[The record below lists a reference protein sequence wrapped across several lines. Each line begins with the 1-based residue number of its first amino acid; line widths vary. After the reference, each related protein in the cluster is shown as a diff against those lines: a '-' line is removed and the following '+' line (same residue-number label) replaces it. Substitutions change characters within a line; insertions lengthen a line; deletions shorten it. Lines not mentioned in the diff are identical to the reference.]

1 MVNITKFDSNLSGSF
16 NCNALAI
23 KNCGTNEANVEFTS
37 SGTIL
42 SIARGDII
50 YVFNSNNL
58 VSDTYKVTF
67 SGISTTNELEVIE
80 TIYSGSSPVVD
91 AVDSLTRIEERNV
104 YVNIVPDVGLNKY
117 DISKYQAGIVG
128 YSYNYGGL
136 NIQGIYDASENTV
149 AAIQT
154 KNCAP
159 NIEGSIYGAWVD
171 INNIQGTG
179 SCNTQFGLG
188 TLEYT
193 PTHDV
198 SEGVYFDISSLSGD
212 FIIVKN
218 ADLGIIYSQ
227 IRVGWYDP
235 LDGTGPS
242 GIVFDFTQ
250 QRGIF
255 YFEYIYSGNKV
266 NIYLSYGGKEIL
278 VNSFINDY
286 NAAIFNNPRQQVFIR
301 AKAPNIDDSFNITFR
316 GCSIYNCSNS
326 QVPRNLGC
334 ASSTFTLGSEKY
346 STGFLSGY
354 LGMAFKRI
362 QTGFGYRFLRLKD
375 FQVTSEDNHA
385 FSVLLVINP
394 TITNTSI
401 PPNLLAWTFPYGAY
415 GVQEPMA
422 FANNYDGNFEITGY
436 DLCVNISQH
445 IQHSELVTVVNQ
457 FLGNEI
463 NGDAQVIALMILPS
477 TNNTKFRVSATVEEI

>member
-1 MVNITKFDSNLSGSF
+1 MVNITKFDSDLTGSF

-23 KNCGTNEANVEFTS
+23 KNCGTSEANVSFVS
-37 SGTIL
+37 SGTTL

-58 VSDTYKVTF
+58 VFDTYNVTF

-104 YVNIVPDVGLNKY
+104 YVNIVPDEGLNRY
-117 DISKYQAGIVG
+117 DISKYQSGTVGFGYDAGIT
-128 YSYNYGGL
+128 
-136 NIQGIYDASENTV
+136 IAGIYDPLNNTV

-171 INNIQGTG
+171 LNNIKGE
-179 SCNTQFGLG
+179 NAALTQFGLG
-188 TLEYT
+188 TLSQT

-198 SEGVYFDISSLSGD
+198 EEGVYFEISNVSEN
-212 FIIVKN
+212 IVIKN
-218 ADLGIIYSQ
+218 ASLGVIYLYPRNS
-227 IRVGWYDP
+227 WYDP
-235 LDGTGPS
+235 LDGNGPS
-242 GIVFDFTQ
+242 GVVFDFALN
-250 QRGIF
+250 RGIF

-266 NIYLSYGGKEIL
+266 NIYLSYAGKEIL
-278 VNSFINDY
+278 VDSYVNY
-286 NAAIFNNPRQQVFIR
+286 NYPAIFENPRQQVFVR
-301 AKAPNIDDSFNITFR
+301 AKCPNIGDSFDITFR
-316 GCSIYNCSNS
+316 GCSIYNCSSS

-334 ASSTFTLGSEKY
+334 SSTTFTVGPEKY
-346 STGFLSGY
+346 TTGFLSGY
-354 LGMAFKRI
+354 LGMAFKRV

-375 FQVTSEDNHA
+375 FQITSEDNHA

-401 PPNLLAWTFPYGAY
+401 PPNLLSWTFPYGSY
-415 GVQEPMA
+415 GTQEPMA
-422 FANNYDGNFEITGY
+422 FAYNYDGNFEITDY
-436 DLCVNISQH
+436 ELCVDISQH

-457 FLGNEI
+457 FLGNEL
-463 NGDAQVIALMILPS
+463 NGDAQVIALMILNS
-477 TNNTKFRVSATVEEI
+477 TNNTKFRVTATVEEI